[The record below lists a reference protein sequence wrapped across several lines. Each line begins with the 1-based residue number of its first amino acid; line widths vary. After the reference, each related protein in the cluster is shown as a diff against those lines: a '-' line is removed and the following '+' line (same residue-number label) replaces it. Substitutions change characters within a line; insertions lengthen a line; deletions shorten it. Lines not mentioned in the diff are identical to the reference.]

1 MKTLTVQKTAL
12 TGNYAVAYATKM
24 AKPHVK
30 TGAGVCR
37 HDRHLAYL

>member
-24 AKPHVK
+24 AKPQ
-30 TGAGVCR
+30 
-37 HDRHLAYL
+37 